1 MRACGRTDHLKP
13 FTVSQHLRWSYPALS
28 NRQFAW
34 QEAASQ
40 LQPADLAALAAGAGF
55 GLIWVDRF
63 GYPDGA
69 DLTLAG
75 LKAVPGTRTLLDN
88 GRYVAIDIGGVART
102 LSQRG
107 GTTGC

>member
-1 MRACGRTDHLKP
+1 MHQFVSALEKTVPRGTMVLQVPFTLYLNDSGHARMRAIRSFEAIHRVAAP
-13 FTVSQHLRWSYPALS
+13 RWSYPALS

-63 GYPDGA
+63 GYPMA
-69 DLTLAG
+69 PT
-75 LKAVPGTRTLLDN
+75 
-88 GRYVAIDIGGVART
+88 
-102 LSQRG
+102 
-107 GTTGC
+107 